1 MRVGVGTYFRIILV
15 LKELYKLQYGNIRS
29 HDMPSTLKCMLLE
42 KAPNSPTYKRN
53 LINLL

>member
-1 MRVGVGTYFRIILV
+1 MGVGTYFRIILV